1 MFSCCASSASSPRA
15 NASGSSI
22 EVPSFT
28 LGFIPVFALRNI
40 FPHRCAPY
48 VCRRNSAPRRKTAH
62 AVAARC
68 FSPNPY
74 APRPGKPYGP
84 LSYDGLRRRSVA
96 ACASYAAWTVAAG
109 KPAGWRTQAASYTA
123 AVYARR
129 QKNAYSLQNS
139 ARPSSWALRQ
149 RVDAPVFHWRAV
161 PLQLTYFI
169 GRRTQI
175 TRNTAGGARGEAV
188 CSPPHP
194 AGSPV
199 FCRRALTHA
208 SLSARSFSRLRA
220 CVRSYPQG
228 CLSARFCPSG
238 VSAAPRL
245 RRAFQLRF
253 RPYIRPLSSIRP
265 QSPAVNRC
273 FRASFCP
280 QRTARPAIPSREP
293 SHITASPARPKH
305 KIHCN

>member
-1 MFSCCASSASSPRA
+1 MYAAEILRRAAKQHTPSPRA
-15 NASGSSI
+15 VFHRIHTRPDPVNHTGRCPMTACAAGPSLPAPHTQLGLSPLASQPDG
-22 EVPSFT
+22 
-28 LGFIPVFALRNI
+28 G
-40 FPHRCAPY
+40 
-48 VCRRNSAPRRKTAH
+48 RRRQVT
-62 AVAARC
+62 
-68 FSPNPY
+68 
-74 APRPGKPYGP
+74 PRP
-84 LSYDGLRRRSVA
+84 S
-96 ACASYAAWTVAAG
+96 
-109 KPAGWRTQAASYTA
+109 
-123 AVYARR
+123 ARGS

-194 AGSPV
+194 AGRL
-199 FCRRALTHA
+199 C
-208 SLSARSFSRLRA
+208 SAAARLRMRL
-220 CVRSYPQG
+220 CPRVRFPDCAPVSVRIRKAVW
-228 CLSARFCPSG
+228 SARFVQAAYPQRPPPARL
-238 VSAAPRL
+238 SAPFSPGISARFQAYA
-245 RRAFQLRF
+245 RRA
-253 RPYIRPLSSIRP
+253 RP
-265 QSPAVNRC
+265 VNRC

>member
-1 MFSCCASSASSPRA
+1 MPCGIYFRIGVPRMYAAEILRRAAKQHTPSPRA
-15 NASGSSI
+15 VFHRIHTRPDPVNHTGRCPMTACAAGPSLPAPHTQLGLSPLASQPDGGRRRQ
-22 EVPSFT
+22 VTPRPSAR
-28 LGFIPVFALRNI
+28 GA
-40 FPHRCAPY
+40 
-48 VCRRNSAPRRKTAH
+48 RKTRTLFKTAQGP
-62 AVAARC
+62 V
-68 FSPNPY
+68 
-74 APRPGKPYGP
+74 PGP
-84 LSYDGLRRRSVA
+84 
-96 ACASYAAWTVAAG
+96 C
-109 KPAGWRTQAASYTA
+109 
-123 AVYARR
+123 
-129 QKNAYSLQNS
+129 
-139 ARPSSWALRQ
+139 RQ

-265 QSPAVNRC
+265 QSPARKSLFSRVVLSATHG
-273 FRASFCP
+273 ASGHTQPGALPYHCVAC
-280 QRTARPAIPSREP
+280 TAK
-293 SHITASPARPKH
+293 TQNTLQLKN
-305 KIHCN
+305 KINS